1 MEDVGR
7 QGRTILFVS
16 HNMPAVTRLCER
28 TILLGQG
35 GVQMDGPSDEVARA
49 YLNSQVGNA
58 AERVWPD
65 MTTAPGSDVIRL
77 HAVRLRGKDGRLAET
92 VDIREPVGLEMEY
105 DVLESGHIIIPHFS
119 VQNLSGLQLF
129 SAVENDPEW
138 KGRRRPAGRY
148 VTLGWIPGNYL
159 AEGTLVVGASASTLE
174 PNIKHFW
181 ARDAVV
187 FCVIDS
193 FDGDAARG
201 DYPGPLQGV
210 VRPMLKWSTRFS
222 QNGTKPAENDCST
235 ERVAY
240 RGGAEDAKGNT

>member
-1 MEDVGR
+1 
-7 QGRTILFVS
+7 
-16 HNMPAVTRLCER
+16 
-28 TILLGQG
+28 
-35 GVQMDGPSDEVARA
+35 MDGPSDEVAGA

-77 HAVRLRGKDGRLAET
+77 HAVRLRGRDGRLAET

-119 VQNLSGLQLF
+119 VHNMNGLELF
-129 SAVENDPEW
+129 SAVESDPEW

-159 AEGTLVVGASASTLE
+159 AEGTLAVGAAASTLD
-174 PNIKHFW
+174 PHIKHFW
-181 ARDAVV
+181 AKEAVV

-201 DYPGPLQGV
+201 DYPGPLRGV
-210 VRPMLKWSTRFS
+210 VRPMLKWGTRFS
-222 QNGTKPAENDCST
+222 QNGTTPAEDDCST
-235 ERVAY
+235 ERVAH
-240 RGGAEDAKGNT
+240 RGGDENAKGNT